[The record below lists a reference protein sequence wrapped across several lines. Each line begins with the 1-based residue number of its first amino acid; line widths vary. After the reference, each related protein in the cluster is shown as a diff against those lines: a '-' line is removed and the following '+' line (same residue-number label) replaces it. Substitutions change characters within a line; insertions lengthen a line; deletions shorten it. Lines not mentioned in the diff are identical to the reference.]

1 MVCPANGRPAACH
14 ARVQF
19 KRLLSETC
27 LVAERLAAGHSVA
40 VVEAVPVHL
49 KVEVG
54 ALGLNLFL
62 LPAVS

>member
-1 MVCPANGRPAACH
+1 M
-14 ARVQF
+14 QF

-27 LVAERLAAGHSVA
+27 FVAERIAAGHSCHSVA